1 MVKTD
6 HRSEADPGRHLR
18 CKKSKYLI
26 MQNTF
31 LVILFIIVAIVCFGE
46 YVVYLVVGII
56 LMLGAFIMWLF
67 KVDPYNDGGNINY

>member
-1 MVKTD
+1 
-6 HRSEADPGRHLR
+6 
-18 CKKSKYLI
+18 